1 MNELQ
6 NAGWFVLPFPRVL
19 FSKGVMLPGYLFV
32 TKAVM
37 QPMLKYF
44 VKSSQLFSLPRPNS
58 QSEEEEEVFGIP
70 RRSSLGLSGYPLT
83 EEEPGTG
90 EPGPGGPYPRPLRR
104 IISIEEDPLPQLLDG
119 GFEQP
124 LSKCP
129 EEEEVSDQGVQ
140 GQIQEAPPLRLTPTS
155 PRGQPVGKEAL
166 CKVRAH
172 PTLVHGRRFYDP
184 SLAFEAKRP
193 ERQLRRSDAAGPM
206 IHHIC
211 LLQMPLSPA

>member
-166 CKVRAH
+166 GKVRAH

-193 ERQLRRSDAAGPM
+193 ERQLRRSDAAGPV

-211 LLQMPLSPA
+211 PLQMPLSPA